1 MAAIEAMIFLRRAG
15 CGVTI
20 PAMPEFLHFSTP
32 RQIISAIIFGAWIV
46 FAVYWIGASWTGN
59 KAQKREPPLE
69 RILHVLWLAAAFF
82 LLSQDDLPI
91 GPLNRQFLPHRLW
104 IASLGAAL
112 VVAGV
117 LFAIWARRHLGKNWS
132 AEVTIRKE
140 HSLIRSGPYAR
151 IRHPIYTGLL
161 LAIVGTAIAVSE
173 YRALVALAIF
183 VTGWTLK
190 AKKEEAFLAQEFGP
204 AFEEHK
210 RLTGFFLPR
219 LS

>member
-1 MAAIEAMIFLRRAG
+1 
-15 CGVTI
+15 
-20 PAMPEFLHFSTP
+20 
-32 RQIISAIIFGAWIV
+32 V
-46 FAVYWIGASWTGN
+46 FALYWIGASWTGN
-59 KAQKREPPLE
+59 KTQKRQPPLE
-69 RILHVLWLAAAFF
+69 RILHVLWLTAAFF
-82 LLSQDDLPI
+82 LLSRDDLPI
-91 GPLNRQFLPHRLW
+91 GLLNRQFLPHRLW

-112 VVAGV
+112 VVAG
-117 LFAIWARRHLGKNWS
+117 LAFAIWARGHLGKNWS

-140 HSLIRSGPYAR
+140 HRLIRSGPYAR

-161 LAIVGTAIAVSE
+161 LALVGTAIAVSE
-173 YRALVALAIF
+173 YRALVAVAIF
-183 VTGWTLK
+183 VIGWTLK